1 MQITVQQIIEIVS
14 NTTKISVEA
23 IKSPSRK
30 SNIVQARHLSM
41 HFSRWNTKL
50 SMQKIAQIHG
60 RDYHATVINADNAIT
75 YFIRKDEKLKLQY
88 DEIQSQIKNF

>member
-23 IKSPSRK
+23 IQSPSRK
-30 SNIVQARHLSM
+30 GNIVQARHLSM

-50 SMQKIAQIHG
+50 SMQKIAKLHG

-75 YFIRKDEKLKLQY
+75 WEIRKDEKLKAIY
-88 DEIQSQIKNF
+88 NEIESQIKNF